1 MLDDVIDSVQCKMT
15 SSTEWF
21 PMWND
26 ATRIVLLDLKPALST
41 LHDIIYFN
49 TSNICVCFYKSR
61 RTVLRKLETHKYFIL
76 HCTINI
82 RVQSEEFY
90 IYMLPVHVL
99 NSYLTTVQNELNPFH
114 RCINLSLCYNVGSN
128 TSMINCS
135 RVISWT
141 KKRCFREILF
151 CDKNHQRSCISIC
164 YSL

>member
-49 TSNICVCFYKSR
+49 TSHICVCFYKSR
-61 RTVLRKLETHKYFIL
+61 RTVLRKLETHNYFIL
-76 HCTINI
+76 HCTKNE
-82 RVQSEEFY
+82 EEFY

-99 NSYLTTVQNELNPFH
+99 NSYLTTVQNELNPFY
-114 RCINLSLCYNVGSN
+114 RCNNLSLFPCIAWYVLS
-128 TSMINCS
+128 
-135 RVISWT
+135 
-141 KKRCFREILF
+141 K
-151 CDKNHQRSCISIC
+151 SCVTM
-164 YSL
+164 LVLTQA

>member
-76 HCTINI
+76 HCTKNE
-82 RVQSEEFY
+82 EEFY

-99 NSYLTTVQNELNPFH
+99 NSYLTTVQNELNPFY
-114 RCINLSLCYNVGSN
+114 RCINLSGIIPLHCMVCFIKVTCYNVGSN

-135 RVISWT
+135 RVIT
-141 KKRCFREILF
+141 
-151 CDKNHQRSCISIC
+151 
-164 YSL
+164 